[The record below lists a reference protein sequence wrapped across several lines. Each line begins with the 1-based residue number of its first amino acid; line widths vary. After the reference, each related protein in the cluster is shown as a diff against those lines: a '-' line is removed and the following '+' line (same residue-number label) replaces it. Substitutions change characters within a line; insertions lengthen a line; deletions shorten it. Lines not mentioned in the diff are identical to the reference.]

1 MLQGSLDLGVRSA
14 CRAAPRPLPNVGF
27 GAAAPSAHFVRGAG
41 MATTGLDVDEIIET
55 LKQRKLPSEPQIKEL
70 CDKATAILGEEDN
83 VQVVQAP
90 VTICGDLHGE
100 QPFAA
105 AVPRVCAGCLRA
117 ETARARAL
125 QVSSTTCS
133 SFSGSGA
140 IARAPTISSW

>member
-1 MLQGSLDLGVRSA
+1 MLRGSLDLGVRTA
-14 CRAAPRPLPNVGF
+14 CRAASR
-27 GAAAPSAHFVRGAG
+27 APPQRRVLGSAEQPAHFARGAG

-105 AVPRVCAGCLRA
+105 AVPRVLAACALKPAARPLCRSVLRP
-117 ETARARAL
+117 ARAFPGR
-125 QVSSTTCS
+125 
-133 SFSGSGA
+133 G
-140 IARAPTISSW
+140 R

>member
-1 MLQGSLDLGVRSA
+1 
-14 CRAAPRPLPNVGF
+14 
-27 GAAAPSAHFVRGAG
+27 

-105 AVPRVCAGCLRA
+105 VVPRVLAACALKPA
-117 ETARARAL
+117 APPPL

-140 IARAPTISSW
+140 IARARTISSW

>member
-1 MLQGSLDLGVRSA
+1 MLRGSLDLGVRTA
-14 CRAAPRPLPNVGF
+14 CRAASRPLPNVGF
-27 GAAAPSAHFVRGAG
+27 GAAVSSAHFVRGAG

-105 AVPRVCAGCLRA
+105 VVPRVLAACALKPAARPLCRSVLRP
-117 ETARARAL
+117 ARAFPGR
-125 QVSSTTCS
+125 
-133 SFSGSGA
+133 G
-140 IARAPTISSW
+140 R

>member
-1 MLQGSLDLGVRSA
+1 MPRRV
-14 CRAAPRPLPNVGF
+14 AAPPQRQAWCALPQR
-27 GAAAPSAHFVRGAG
+27 SHFVRGAG
-41 MATTGLDVDEIIET
+41 MAAAGLDVDEIIET

>member
-1 MLQGSLDLGVRSA
+1 M
-14 CRAAPRPLPNVGF
+14 
-27 GAAAPSAHFVRGAG
+27 AAA
-41 MATTGLDVDEIIET
+41 GLDVDEIIET

-105 AVPRVCAGCLRA
+105 AVGEPEALTALGEGRVGRGAPQPQPK
-117 ETARARAL
+117 AL
-125 QVSSTTCS
+125 AVT
-133 SFSGSGA
+133 
-140 IARAPTISSW
+140 

>member
-1 MLQGSLDLGVRSA
+1 MLRGSLDLGVRTA
-14 CRAAPRPLPNVGF
+14 CRAASRPLPNVGF
-27 GAAAPSAHFVRGAG
+27 WAPLSSPLILRGAG

-105 AVPRVCAGCLRA
+105 AVPRVLAACALKPAARPLCRSVLRP
-117 ETARARAL
+117 ARAFPGR
-125 QVSSTTCS
+125 
-133 SFSGSGA
+133 G
-140 IARAPTISSW
+140 R